1 MKNQRLPSE
10 ERGRSPTPIDIG
22 AALMAGANP
31 DQVFGSRKKNMEK
44 KFPSTPRSVEKQ
56 KAIMATKLKR
66 LLEQNLRL
74 KSTNEILKENN
85 GHVLS

>member
-1 MKNQRLPSE
+1 
-10 ERGRSPTPIDIG
+10 
-22 AALMAGANP
+22 
-31 DQVFGSRKKNMEK
+31 MEK

-85 GHVLS
+85 GHVLSQAVDCEKVARDK